1 LVYLRTMTE
10 AAGTTRSA
18 RTAAVLD
25 PVFLDGLESL
35 STDELR
41 GRRDQAFAEREFQS
55 YLRRLVQVRQD
66 ILTAELDRRK
76 SGGAS
81 QSAVERVTAA
91 LSGGRGKSKGSR
103 GEALRTGLTPA
114 DIEEAER
121 HADAVLDQ
129 AVGDSPE
136 DMGDQELERSLAAL
150 AEGERAIST
159 DRLAVMRVHD
169 RLQEELKRRYREDP
183 SQIPQSV

>member
-1 LVYLRTMTE
+1 MTE

-25 PVFLDGLESL
+25 PAFLEGLVSL
-35 STDELR
+35 STDEVR
-41 GRRDQAFAEREFQS
+41 SRRDQAFAEREFQS

-66 ILTAELDRRK
+66 ILTAERDRRS
-76 SGGAS
+76 SGGAP

-91 LSGGRGKSKGSR
+91 LSGGRKRSKGSR
-103 GEALRTGLTPA
+103 GEALRTGLTPL

-121 HADAVLDQ
+121 QADAVLEQ
-129 AVGDSPE
+129 PVGDSPE
-136 DMGDQELERSLAAL
+136 DLGDQELERSLAAL
-150 AEGERAIST
+150 AEGERAISA

-183 SQIPQSV
+183 SQIPQGV

>member
-1 LVYLRTMTE
+1 MAET
-10 AAGTTRSA
+10 AGTTRSA

-25 PVFLDGLESL
+25 PTFVDGLERL
-35 STDELR
+35 STDEVR

-66 ILTAELDRRK
+66 ILTAERERRRA
-76 SGGAS
+76 GQGS

-91 LSGGRGKSKGSR
+91 LSGGPKPTQSR
-103 GEALRTGLTPA
+103 GEALRTGLTPE
-114 DIEEAER
+114 DMEEAER
-121 HADAVLDQ
+121 QADAVLDQ
-129 AVGDSPE
+129 DAANSPE
-136 DMGDQELERSLAAL
+136 ELGEEDLERSLAVL
-150 AEGERAIST
+150 SEGERSVSA

-183 SQIPQSV
+183 SQIPQTV

>member
-1 LVYLRTMTE
+1 MAET
-10 AAGTTRSA
+10 AGTTRSA

-25 PVFLDGLESL
+25 PAFVDGLEDL
-35 STDELR
+35 TTEEVR

-66 ILTAELDRRK
+66 ILTAERERRR
-76 SGGAS
+76 SGGGH

-91 LSGGRGKSKGSR
+91 LAGGPKPRQSR
-103 GEALRTGLTPA
+103 GEALRTGLTA
-114 DIEEAER
+114 EDMEEAER
-121 HADAVLDQ
+121 HADAVLDETT
-129 AVGDSPE
+129 ANSPE
-136 DMGDQELERSLAAL
+136 ELGDEELERSLAAL
-150 AEGERAIST
+150 MEGERTISS

-183 SQIPQSV
+183 SQIPQTV